1 MKKLLIA
8 LLFTVSLTSIAQEKA
23 YHEEVLEY
31 LEVNGTRA
39 QYANAV
45 DGLFDLLRKQYAGQD
60 IPDKVWTELKEESPK
75 QVDRILTMLV
85 SAYRGTYEQED
96 IQNMLAFYKTE
107 AGVQLLS
114 DKTALDYEQQK
125 DAAVFYNTPT
135 GQKILSSQQEIAS
148 RVSEISE
155 IWSRDLYR
163 ATIDKLADKGFMM
176 PQ

>member
-8 LLFTVSLTSIAQEKA
+8 LFFTVGFTALSQERA
-23 YHEEVLEY
+23 YHEDVLQY

-39 QYANAV
+39 QYSNAV
-45 DGLFDLLRKQYAGQD
+45 DGLYDLLERQYVGQE
-60 IPDKVWTELKEESPK
+60 IPETVWSELKKDAPK
-75 QVDRILTMLV
+75 QVDRVLAMLV

-96 IQNMLAFYKTE
+96 IKNMLAFYKTNT
-107 AGVQLLS
+107 GVQLLS
-114 DKTALDYEQQK
+114 DKTALSYEQQK
-125 DAAVFYNTPT
+125 EAAVFYNTTT
-135 GQKILSSQQEIAS
+135 GQKILSSEQEIAS

-163 ATIDKLADKGFMM
+163 MTIDKLAEKGFRL